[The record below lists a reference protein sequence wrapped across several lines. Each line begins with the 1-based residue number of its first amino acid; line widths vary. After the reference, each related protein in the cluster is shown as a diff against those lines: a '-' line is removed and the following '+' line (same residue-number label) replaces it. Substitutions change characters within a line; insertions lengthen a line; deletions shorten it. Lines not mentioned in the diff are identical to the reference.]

1 MTGGTD
7 TRGIDLAAEGFIV
20 EHRVDDGTEIDGSQP
35 PQRETFDRVI
45 LERAVAGMVD
55 CDDDEAVRGERS
67 ARRRPGRRAAVAVGQ
82 EVGGRPGPRRGRR
95 IARGAAG
102 AEERDDGRPDP
113 LPFLARVGCGRV
125 PDHRA
130 ECMCLGAAPIV
141 RLGWDKISRG
151 DADLEDSVGARDI
164 YRCEEE

>member
-1 MTGGTD
+1 MSEDGG
-7 TRGIDLAAEGFIV
+7 GGF
-20 EHRVDDGTEIDGSQP
+20 
-35 PQRETFDRVI
+35 
-45 LERAVAGMVD
+45 AVTVG
-55 CDDDEAVRGERS
+55 GES
-67 ARRRPGRRAAVAVGQ
+67 ERRR
-82 EVGGRPGPRRGRR
+82 GPRRGRR

-113 LPFLARVGCGRV
+113 LRFLARVDSGRV
-125 PDHRA
+125 PDYHA

-164 YRCEEE
+164 Y